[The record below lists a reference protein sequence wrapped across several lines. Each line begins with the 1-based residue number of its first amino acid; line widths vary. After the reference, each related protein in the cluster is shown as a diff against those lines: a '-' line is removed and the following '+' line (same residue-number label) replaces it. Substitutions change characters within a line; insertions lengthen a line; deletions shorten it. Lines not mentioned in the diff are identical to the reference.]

1 MFRRGVAFPLAGL
14 LAIAVSMSFGLTSC
28 GSKQTTSTVT
38 SQLPVIDGAIE
49 ADEYKNHY
57 HNAQI
62 NMDLYWSITGDD
74 IYLGLKSP
82 GQGWVAIGLDPT
94 GPIMQGADILI
105 GYIQNGRL
113 YLADEY
119 AADITSHIPDTQ
131 LGGRDD
137 LLQKAGSESEQG
149 TVLEFMRK
157 LNTRDRHDQPI
168 ASGRRIVMLA
178 YSDSDDTSGYHGE
191 TAKRRA
197 IAFIDFFKAD

>member
-1 MFRRGVAFPLAGL
+1 LLVIAAGIAFGLAG
-14 LAIAVSMSFGLTSC
+14 C
-28 GSKQTTSTVT
+28 GSKEPASSTI
-38 SQLPVIDGAIE
+38 SGPPPKSDGVIGE
-49 ADEYKNHY
+49 GEYERHY

-62 NMDLYWSITGDD
+62 NMDLYWSISGDA

-105 GYIQNGRL
+105 GYMQNGQL
-113 YLADEY
+113 YLTDEY
-119 AADITSHIPDTQ
+119 AADITSHTPDTQ

-149 TVLEFMRK
+149 TIIEFVRK
-157 LNTRDRHDQPI
+157 LNTRDGYDQPI
-168 ASGRRIVMLA
+168 IAGQRIVMLA

-197 IAFIDFFKAD
+197 IAFIDFFKD